1 MKIEYDR
8 VKRAETLRLRGLDMA
23 RADEIFVAEIL
34 TVEDSRVDY
43 GETRLLTIGYLQGR
57 MVALIWTPRG
67 PVRRIISL
75 RKANEREQAQYDP
88 SA

>member
-1 MKIEYDR
+1 
-8 VKRAETLRLRGLDMA
+8 MA
-23 RADEIFVAEIL
+23 RADEIFAAEIL
-34 TVEDSRVDY
+34 TVGDSRVDY
-43 GETRLLTIGYLQGR
+43 GATRLLTIGYLQGR

>member
-1 MKIEYDR
+1 MKIEYDPA
-8 VKRAETLRLRGLDMA
+8 KRAETLRLRGLDMA
-23 RADEIFVAEIL
+23 RADEIFAAEIL
-34 TVEDSRVDY
+34 TVEDSRLDY

>member
-1 MKIEYDR
+1 MEIEYDPA
-8 VKRAETLRLRGLDMA
+8 KRDATLRLRGLDMA
-23 RADEIFVAEIL
+23 RADEIFAAEIL
-34 TVEDSRVDY
+34 TVGDSRVDY